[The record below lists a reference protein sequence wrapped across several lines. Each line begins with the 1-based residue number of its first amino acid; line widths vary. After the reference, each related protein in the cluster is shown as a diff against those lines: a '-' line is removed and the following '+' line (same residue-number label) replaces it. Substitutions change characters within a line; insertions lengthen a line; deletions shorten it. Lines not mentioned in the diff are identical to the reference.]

1 MPADNLQAILDRL
14 EPAVRRAFEE
24 AIADIRSAA
33 QLQAVIGHIEAGNIE
48 AAIIA
53 LNLRAEWF
61 LPLDDALRQAF
72 NAGGVSAL
80 SGLPALPVPFPLALV
95 WWRVLTAATHE
106 PSE

>member
-1 MPADNLQAILDRL
+1 MADNLQAILERL

-33 QLQAVIGHIEAGNIE
+33 QLQAVIGHIESGNIE
-48 AAIIA
+48 AALIA
-53 LNLRAEWF
+53 LNLRAEF
-61 LPLDDALRQAF
+61 FAPLDRALTDAF

-80 SGLPALPVPFPLALV
+80 AGLPALPVPFPLALA
-95 WWRVLTAATHE
+95 WWRALTAATRG

>member
-1 MPADNLQAILDRL
+1 MADNLQAILERL

-48 AAIIA
+48 AALIA
-53 LNLRAEWF
+53 LNLRAEF
-61 LPLDDALRQAF
+61 FAPLDRALTDAF

-80 SGLPALPVPFPLALV
+80 AGLPTLPVPFPLALA
-95 WWRVLTAATHE
+95 WWRALTAATRE

>member
-1 MPADNLQAILDRL
+1 MADNLQAILAQL

-33 QLQAVIGHIEAGNIE
+33 QLQAVIGHLEAGDIN
-48 AAIIA
+48 AALIA

-61 LPLDDALRQAF
+61 APLDRALTDAF

-80 SGLPALPVPFPLALV
+80 AGLPALPDPFPARAL
-95 WWRVLTAATHE
+95 WRALMDATQG
-106 PSE
+106 PSK